1 MANINRFCKDRLFK
15 ALFGSKER
23 KELTLELYNAINHT
37 NYENPEEIR
46 INTMEDVIYMGMKF
60 ESDIDMSLSNSSI
73 GADTPAATFG
83 KTACADFASAGQKND
98 ASFFLLGSMNLY
110 EQQSTDNPN
119 MPVRFFLYAAH
130 LYEKYLQMSG
140 LDAGL
145 YGTRK
150 LKLPAPR
157 LVMLYNGISG
167 KEKEGILKLSDLLE
181 GAPSDIEVQVH
192 VLNVNYESGAWI
204 LEDCKSL
211 RDYAYLV
218 EQYRKNRELKGD
230 VRAVNDAIEGMEE
243 GPVREYLR
251 DHRSEVIGML
261 LTEYDEE
268 RVKRYLYQEA
278 WEDGQKDGMD
288 AGLKEGRME
297 GHESGLAEGMK
308 KGLAEGEKRGTLK
321 TLLHLVKS
329 GTLTVSAAAACA
341 GISEEAFRRQLR

>member
-46 INTMEDVIYMGMKF
+46 INTIEDVVYMGMK
-60 ESDIDMSLSNSSI
+60 
-73 GADTPAATFG
+73 
-83 KTACADFASAGQKND
+83 ND
-98 ASFFLLGSMNLY
+98 VSFLLMDSMNLY

-130 LYEKYLQMSG
+130 LYEKYLQMND
-140 LDAGL
+140 LDARL
-145 YGTRK
+145 YGNRK

-157 LVMLYNGISG
+157 LVMLYNGIDR
-167 KEKEGILKLSDLLE
+167 KERDSILKLSDLFE
-181 GAPSDIEVQVH
+181 GEHPDIEAVVH
-192 VLNVNYESGAWI
+192 VLNVNYESGAGI
-204 LEDCKSL
+204 LENCKSL
-211 RDYAYLV
+211 RSYVYLV
-218 EQYRKNRELKGD
+218 DQYRKNRDRKGD

-243 GPVREYLR
+243 GPVREYLQS
-251 DHRSEVIGML
+251 HRSEVIGML

-268 RVKRYLYQEA
+268 KVKRYLYQEA

-288 AGLKEGRME
+288 AGLKEGLKE

-308 KGLAEGEKRGTLK
+308 KGREAGLAEGEKRGTMK
-321 TLLHLVKS
+321 TLVHLVKN

-341 GISEEAFRRQLR
+341 GISEDAFRRQLR

>member
-37 NYENPEEIR
+37 NYENPEEIW
-46 INTMEDVIYMGMKF
+46 INTMEDVIYM
-60 ESDIDMSLSNSSI
+60 
-73 GADTPAATFG
+73 A
-83 KTACADFASAGQKND
+83 ACADFASAGQKND

-167 KEKEGILKLSDLLE
+167 KEKEGILRLSDLLE

-251 DHRSEVIGML
+251 GHRSEVIGML

-268 RVKRYLYQEA
+268 KVKRYLYQEA
-278 WEDGQKDGMD
+278 WEEGQKDGMD

-308 KGLAEGEKRGTLK
+308 KGREEGLAEGMKKGREEGLAEGEKRGTLK
-321 TLLHLVKS
+321 TLSHLVRS
-329 GTLTVSAAAACA
+329 GMLTASAAAACA

>member
-15 ALFGSKER
+15 ALFGSEER

-37 NYENPEEIR
+37 NYDNPEEIR
-46 INTMEDVIYMGMKF
+46 INTMEDVVYMGMK
-60 ESDIDMSLSNSSI
+60 
-73 GADTPAATFG
+73 
-83 KTACADFASAGQKND
+83 ND
-98 ASFFLLGSMNLY
+98 VSFFLLGNMNLY

-145 YGTRK
+145 YGTKK

-167 KEKEGILKLSDLLE
+167 KEKERILRLSDLLE

-192 VLNVNYESGAWI
+192 VLNVNYESGAGI

-218 EQYRKNRELKGD
+218 EQYRKNREMKGD

-251 DHRSEVIGML
+251 SHRSEVIGML

-268 RVKRYLYQEA
+268 KVKRYLYREA

-288 AGLKEGRME
+288 AGLKEG
-297 GHESGLAEGMK
+297 HESGLAEGMK
-308 KGLAEGEKRGTLK
+308 KGREEGLAEGEKRGTLK
-321 TLLHLVKS
+321 TLSHLVKN

-341 GISEEAFRRQLR
+341 GISEDAFRRQLR